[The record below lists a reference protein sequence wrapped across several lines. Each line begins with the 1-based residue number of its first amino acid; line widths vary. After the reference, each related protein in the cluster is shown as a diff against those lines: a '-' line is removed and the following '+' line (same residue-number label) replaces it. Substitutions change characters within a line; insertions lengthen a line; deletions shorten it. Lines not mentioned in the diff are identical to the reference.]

1 MTLNGYTLGVMD
13 TRTRSPY
20 HQSWGKAITRRR
32 ELIGKMTGEGMTQ
45 AELARRLGVTP
56 VTVWRWEH
64 GHGAPG
70 PVQQAKLIDVL
81 HFTGDE
87 LRDLIS
93 LADTAA

>member
-1 MTLNGYTLGVMD
+1 MD
-13 TRTRSPY
+13 THTRSPY
-20 HQSWGKAITRRR
+20 HEAWGKAITRRR
-32 ELIGKMTGEGMTQ
+32 ELIAKLTGEEITQ

-64 GHGAPG
+64 GQGAPG

-81 HFTGDE
+81 EFTGDE